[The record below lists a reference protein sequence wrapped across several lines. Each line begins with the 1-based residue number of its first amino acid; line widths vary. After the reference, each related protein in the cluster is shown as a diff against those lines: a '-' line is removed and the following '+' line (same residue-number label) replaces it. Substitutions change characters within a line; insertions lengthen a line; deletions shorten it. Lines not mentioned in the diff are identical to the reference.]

1 MKPMFQ
7 RIARMSKFRK
17 WTASVLAAM
26 VLTGQGAFG
35 IAQEPARGARAI
47 APGRNS
53 PVFEVAGEVQKL
65 DMVIDSTRILR
76 FGFDVENVY
85 ISNDRIISIQP
96 MDARQYFIAA
106 AGAGISTLT
115 ASDPKTGQTHSI
127 RIHVQPD
134 VREIQEKLNEEF
146 PEASLRVSALRTG
159 ITVSGFAPNGEMI
172 PRITDVA
179 RSYHDPVFNLV
190 QVGGAQQV
198 ALQVQVLEVSR
209 TKINDV
215 GFDFAGVNGSSFY
228 SNGVG
233 GLLSGVSAAAGGA
246 APAAVGAATTRFGI
260 VSGDNAFFGFIQ
272 ALKRIQCA
280 KLMAE
285 PTLVTTSGVPAVFN
299 NGGEFP
305 ILVPQSLGT
314 STVQYREFGTRVDFV
329 PIVQADGQ
337 IQLNVR
343 PYITE
348 RDEANAITLAGA
360 TIPALR
366 SRWAETTVTMASG
379 QTLAIAGLTFQ
390 RSEGQNQGNPVL
402 MEMPWIGAAFR
413 RTRQTYNEIELLI
426 LVTPHFVEAADEG
439 EIVGGPGLNSRLPT
453 DYELHVL
460 GHIEVPVDYPIN
472 GRTDC
477 AEDCAAG
484 AGPVVSGDDVPVGQG
499 LAPQTLGRSGAA
511 PRGVT
516 PTKAASKI
524 NGARVTNASTQQSA
538 VRAANRTGRNKP
550 PVKSAPGLIG
560 PSGYEPLK

>member
-1 MKPMFQ
+1 
-7 RIARMSKFRK
+7 MSKFRK
-17 WTASVLAAM
+17 WTAGLLAAVM
-26 VLTGQGAFG
+26 LSGQGAMSM
-35 IAQEPARGARAI
+35 AQQ
-47 APGRNS
+47 PGRAARVVAPRNG
-53 PVFEVAGEVQKL
+53 PVFEVVGEEQKL
-65 DMVIDSTRILR
+65 EMVIDSTRILR
-76 FGFDVENVY
+76 FGFDVENVF
-85 ISNDRIISIQP
+85 ISNEKIVSIQP
-96 MDARQYFIAA
+96 MDARQYFVAA
-106 AGAGISTLT
+106 STAGISTLT
-115 ASDPKTGQTHSI
+115 ATDPKTGQTHSVNI
-127 RIHVQPD
+127 YVQPD
-134 VREIQEKLNEEF
+134 VRELQEKLSALF
-146 PEASLRVSALRTG
+146 PDAALRVSAFRTG
-159 ITVSGFAPNGEMI
+159 VAVTGFAPNGEMI
-172 PRITDVA
+172 TRITDVA
-179 RSYHDPVFNLV
+179 RGYHDPVFNLI
-190 QVGGAQQV
+190 QVGGAQQI

-215 GFDFAGVNGSSFY
+215 GFDFAGANGSSFY

-233 GLLSGVSAAAGGA
+233 GLLSSVTAAAGGG
-246 APAAVGAATTRFGI
+246 APAAAGAATARFGI

-272 ALKRIQCA
+272 ALKKMQCA

-285 PTLVTTSGVPAVFN
+285 PTLTTTSGVPAVFN

-390 RSEGQNQGNPVL
+390 RSEGSNQGNPIL
-402 MEMPWIGAAFR
+402 ADIPWVGAAFR

-439 EIVGGPGLNSRLPT
+439 EITGGPGLNTRLPT

-460 GHIEVPVDYPIN
+460 GHVEVPIDYPIN
-472 GRTDC
+472 GRTNCNDN
-477 AEDCAAG
+477 CAAPAG
-484 AGPVVSGDDVPVGQG
+484 AASAGPAQYDSSDVPVGQG
-499 LAPQTLGRSGAA
+499 LAPQAVGQRRLPPSAPAPAGGGA
-511 PRGVT
+511 PVR
-516 PTKAASKI
+516 
-524 NGARVTNASTQQSA
+524 ARNASAQQSA
-538 VRAANRTGRNKP
+538 VRAAGKNGRGLP
-550 PVKSAPGLIG
+550 PVKSTPGLIG
-560 PSGYEPLK
+560 PSGYEPLR

>member
-1 MKPMFQ
+1 
-7 RIARMSKFRK
+7 MSKFRK
-17 WTASVLAAM
+17 WTAGVIAAM
-26 VLTGQGAFG
+26 ALTSPAAYST
-35 IAQEPARGARAI
+35 AQQPARGARAI
-47 APGRNS
+47 AAGRNS
-53 PVFEVAGEVQKL
+53 PVFEVTSETQKL
-65 DMVIDSTRILR
+65 DMVMDSTRILR
-76 FGFDVENVY
+76 FGFDVENVF

-106 AGAGISTLT
+106 ASSGISDLAATD
-115 ASDPKTGQTHSI
+115 SKTGQTYTV
-127 RIHVQPD
+127 RIHVQAD

-146 PEASLRVSALRTG
+146 PEASLRVSAMRTG
-159 ITVSGFAPNGEMI
+159 ISVSGFAPNGEMI
-172 PRITDVA
+172 PRITDIA
-179 RSYHDPVFNLV
+179 RAYHDPVFNLV
-190 QVGGAQQV
+190 QVGGTQQV

-215 GFDFAGVNGSSFY
+215 GFDFAGANGSSFY

-233 GLLSGVSAAAGGA
+233 GLLSGVTAAAGGA
-246 APAAVGAATTRFGI
+246 APAAAGAATTRFGI

-360 TIPALR
+360 TVPALR
-366 SRWAETTVTMASG
+366 SRWAETTVTMAAG

-439 EIVGGPGLNSRLPT
+439 EIVGGPGLNTRLPT

-460 GHIEVPVDYPIN
+460 GHVEVPLDYPIN
-472 GRTDC
+472 GRTGH
-477 AEDCAAG
+477 AEDCASPMG
-484 AGPVVSGDDVPVGQG
+484 EGSLMHGEEVPVGQG
-499 LAPQTLGRSGAA
+499 LAPQSVGRTNTS
-511 PRGVT
+511 PRGGAV
-516 PTKAASKI
+516 PKSASKVQ
-524 NGARVTNASTQQSA
+524 GARVTNASTQQSA
-538 VRAANRTGRNKP
+538 TRAANRTKQNRP
-550 PVKSAPGLIG
+550 PIKSAPGLIG